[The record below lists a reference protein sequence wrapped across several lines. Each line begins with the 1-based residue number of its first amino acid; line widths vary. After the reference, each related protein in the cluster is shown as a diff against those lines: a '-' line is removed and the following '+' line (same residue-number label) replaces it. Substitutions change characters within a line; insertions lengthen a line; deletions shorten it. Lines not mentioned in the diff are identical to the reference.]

1 MNRDQKEATVA
12 EITEELN
19 GSDAVFIVNY
29 RGISVPQA
37 AELRTALAE
46 ADASFNIVKNRLA
59 KIAVAATG
67 DQDLDDHL
75 VGPTALTYVKGDPVI
90 AAKAISK
97 FIANNGTISYKGG
110 IMDGAALDGEGFQK
124 ISKLPSV
131 EVLYGQLVGLAA
143 TPLTGVVRTLNQLI
157 AGLAT
162 QLGQISEQGLVS
174 GESPAAPSE
183 GEASSGEASEGE
195 ASSTEEA
202 SADPGEPAPGD
213 RGEPAIDVDPEKAG
227 ESDNPGGDDEILP
240 DREGDDAGS
249 DGDDG
254 DDDASDDDAGD
265 DAEETSDEG
274 EDAPAD
280 GGDESDQSKG
290 ESTEDD
296 ADESADD
303 ADDDES
309 KED

>member
-1 MNRDQKEATVA
+1 MNRDQKEAAVA

-19 GSDAVFIVNY
+19 GSDAVFVVNY

-59 KIAVAATG
+59 KIATANTG
-67 DQDLDDHL
+67 SQDLDDHL

-97 FIANNGTISYKGG
+97 FIADNETISYKGG
-110 IMDGAALDGEGFQK
+110 VMDGAALDADGFQK

-131 EVLYGQLVGLAA
+131 EVLHGQLVGLAA

-174 GESPAAPSE
+174 GESCSVA
-183 GEASSGEASEGE
+183 ASEGE
-195 ASSTEEA
+195 SSPTEEA
-202 SADPGEPAPGD
+202 SGEPGEPAPGD

-227 ESDNPGGDDEILP
+227 ESDNPGGDADVLP
-240 DREGDDAGS
+240 
-249 DGDDG
+249 DGDDSDGGDGDSNAGDQGG
-254 DDDASDDDAGD
+254 DDN
-265 DAEETSDEG
+265 AEETSDEG

-280 GGDESDQSKG
+280 GGDESDQSNG
-290 ESTEDD
+290 ESKEDG
-296 ADESADD
+296 ADGSADD